1 MVFGAVA
8 ALVCFPM
15 IQLIKQK
22 LAIDDSLDVFAV
34 HGMGGM
40 VGSLLLAVFLSPALG
55 GVGYDEGA
63 TMMSQFAAQLV
74 GVGAVALYSAI
85 ATAVLAVLVSL
96 VIPMRVGEDDERE
109 GLDLANHG
117 ERAWEFD

>member
-1 MVFGAVA
+1 MFVSPGAAIVFGVAA

-22 LAIDDSLDVFAV
+22 LTIDDSLDVFAV

-40 VGSLLLAVFLSPALG
+40 TGALLLAVFLSPALG
-55 GVGYDEGA
+55 GVGYDEGV
-63 TMMSQFAAQLV
+63 TMLQQFFAQVV
-74 GVGAVALYSAI
+74 GVGAVAIYSAV

-96 VIPMRVGEDDERE
+96 VVPMRPVKEQTLLRW
-109 GLDLANHG
+109 
-117 ERAWEFD
+117 RP